1 MNHNK
6 TRKKYFSISFSHIGL
21 YLSRYLPKFCYA
33 RIFFLSKHVCCART
47 VIASN
52 QIRAFDAAL
61 KPIRKR
67 KKQKR
72 HSACQFCRYFIID
85 EISNSLE
92 TYILNFVNAK
102 LIFRYIGSTCFATT
116 DARCVGNWRTFFRE
130 FSLILQMPSFFI
142 RLHSEALQLH
152 IKRHFTN
159 RIASHPLETQQM
171 IPTFD
176 PRCHRDRR
184 IRYTRGCGDYAI
196 HSW

>member
-1 MNHNK
+1 MLAVRIIRNWNISDVIKSLRKMNHNK

-33 RIFFLSKHVCCART
+33 RIFFLSKHVCCARI

-92 TYILNFVNAK
+92 TLTFWISLMLN
-102 LIFRYIGSTCFATT
+102 S
-116 DARCVGNWRTFFRE
+116 
-130 FSLILQMPSFFI
+130 FSDTSVRLVLRQQMPDASEIGEHFFANSRWSCKCPAFSF
-142 RLHSEALQLH
+142 
-152 IKRHFTN
+152 
-159 RIASHPLETQQM
+159 
-171 IPTFD
+171 
-176 PRCHRDRR
+176 
-184 IRYTRGCGDYAI
+184 GCIQKHYSSI
-196 HSW
+196 